1 MPLKQLPSDFPIH
14 TFSSAED
21 FEAFLDREHITAPG
35 CYIKLAKKAS
45 GIPSITAPE
54 AVEVCL
60 CFGWI
65 DGGGG
70 GSIDEKWWLTRYT
83 PRRTKSMWSKKNTE
97 TVERLIQEGKM
108 RPAGMA
114 AVEAA
119 KADGRWERA
128 YDGPATI
135 TVPDDLAGALK
146 ATPTAS
152 AFFDSLNKSHRY
164 AVLHR
169 VQTASLKSRANR
181 IEALVEMLA
190 VGKVPGRVAEAQD
203 VRGKDAGV
211 GKTSRGPKKNAA
223 QVKSKSTKKNAA
235 RQTSSASDVSSKD
248 LNSRPA
254 SEEPRR
260 QGLRPRR

>member
-14 TFSSAED
+14 TFSSAKD
-21 FEAFLDREHITAPG
+21 FEAFLDREHTTAPG

-70 GSIDEKWWLTRYT
+70 GSIDETWWLTRYT
-83 PRRTKSMWSKKNTE
+83 PRRAKSMWSKKNTE
-97 TVERLIQEGKM
+97 TVARLVQEGKM

-119 KADGRWERA
+119 KPDGRWDRA
-128 YDGPATI
+128 YDGPASI
-135 TVPDDLAGALK
+135 TVPDDLAAALK

-152 AFFDSLNKSHRY
+152 VLFTSLTKSERF

-169 VQTASLKSRANR
+169 VQTASSKARATR
-181 IEALVEMLA
+181 IEALVQMLA
-190 VGKVPGRVAEAQD
+190 VEKVPGRAQLEA
-203 VRGKDAGV
+203 VPGKDGGV
-211 GKTSRGPKKNAA
+211 RKTSKESKKIAA
-223 QVKSKSTKKNAA
+223 QVRSKSTNKTAA
-235 RQTSSASDVSSKD
+235 RPTWSARDVPSKE
-248 LNSRPA
+248 LNARPA
-254 SEEPRR
+254 REEPRR
-260 QGLRPRR
+260 PGLRPRR

>member
-1 MPLKQLPSDFPIH
+1 MPLKQLPLDLPIH
-14 TFSSAED
+14 TFSSAKD
-21 FEAFLDREHITAPG
+21 FEAFLDREHLTAPG

-45 GIPSITAPE
+45 GIPSISAPE

-70 GSIDEKWWLTRYT
+70 GSIDEKWWLMRYT
-83 PRRTKSMWSKKNTE
+83 PRRTKSMWSKKNTD
-97 TVERLIQEGKM
+97 TVGRLIQEGKM

-119 KADGRWERA
+119 KTDGRWERA

-135 TVPDDLAGALK
+135 TVPDDLAAALK

-152 AFFDSLNKSHRY
+152 VFFNSLNKSHRY

-169 VQTASLKSRANR
+169 VQTASLKSRATR
-181 IEALVEMLA
+181 IEALVQMLA
-190 VGKVPGRVAEAQD
+190 VGKVPGKVGEPQAAS
-203 VRGKDAGV
+203 GKDGV
-211 GKTSRGPKKNAA
+211 RKKSRESKKTTA
-223 QVKSKSTKKNAA
+223 QVKAKSTKKTAA
-235 RQTSSASDVSSKD
+235 RQVSGARDMSSKV

-254 SEEPRR
+254 GEEPRR
-260 QGLRPRR
+260 PGLRPRN